1 MVDPTEPPAS
11 GAGGSRGA
19 AAPAPGPDPTSGE
32 TRTVGDGPAAAV
44 RLAVQQVTDSV
55 VETAAVVVKPQAAAA
70 VASSFG
76 FPLALTMLVV
86 LFLLIQPR
94 VDRADPRLR
103 ATAADPIVGFEDEE
117 TL

>member
-1 MVDPTEPPAS
+1 
-11 GAGGSRGA
+11 
-19 AAPAPGPDPTSGE
+19 
-32 TRTVGDGPAAAV
+32 
-44 RLAVQQVTDSV
+44 
-55 VETAAVVVKPQAAAA
+55 
-70 VASSFG
+70 
-76 FPLALTMLVV
+76 MLVV